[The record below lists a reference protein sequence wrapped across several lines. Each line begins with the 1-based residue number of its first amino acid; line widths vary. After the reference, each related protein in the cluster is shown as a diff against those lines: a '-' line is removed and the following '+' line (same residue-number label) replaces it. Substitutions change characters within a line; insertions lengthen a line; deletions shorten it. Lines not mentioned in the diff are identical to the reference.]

1 MDKEIIKNTIREL
14 YPFYILTFTDE
25 DYDKLLEG
33 VTFFELVRAK
43 KLEIQLAS
51 SYETFITATDMKQRR
66 KLKQL
71 SVVYNLPHC
80 DTHLTERTFCL
91 AGTM

>member
-33 VTFFELVRAK
+33 VTFFELVKAK

-51 SYETFITATDMKQRR
+51 SYETFITDNRHEAEEEIKAIV
-66 KLKQL
+66 
-71 SVVYNLPHC
+71 SSI
-80 DTHLTERTFCL
+80 
-91 AGTM
+91 